1 MTKQTLSGATAV
13 IPLWFRNVAPR
24 AGIFALLWWIL
35 TEGDW
40 ASWGVGMPVL
50 VASTYATFL
59 LRSPNAWRWNL
70 VGLAR
75 FLPMFVWFSL
85 RGGLDVAQRALHP
98 HCPLAPE
105 LLIYPLRLPVG
116 PARVFFANTVSLL
129 PGTLSAELEDDR
141 LTVHSLDATLP
152 ILESLGYLESLV
164 SGLFGLDV
172 SSKEPSRVTCDD

>member
-1 MTKQTLSGATAV
+1 MTKQALSGAPLS
-13 IPLWFRNVAPR
+13 IPVWFRRVAQR

-40 ASWGVGMPVL
+40 ASWGVGVPVL

-75 FLPMFVWFSL
+75 FLPVFVWFSL
-85 RGGLDVAQRALHP
+85 RGGLDVALRALHP
-98 HCPLAPE
+98 HCPLAPG
-105 LLIYPLRLPVG
+105 LLVYPLRLRVG

-141 LTVHSLDATLP
+141 LTVH
-152 ILESLGYLESLV
+152 ILERWKRGHSHCCP
-164 SGLFGLDV
+164 
-172 SSKEPSRVTCDD
+172 K